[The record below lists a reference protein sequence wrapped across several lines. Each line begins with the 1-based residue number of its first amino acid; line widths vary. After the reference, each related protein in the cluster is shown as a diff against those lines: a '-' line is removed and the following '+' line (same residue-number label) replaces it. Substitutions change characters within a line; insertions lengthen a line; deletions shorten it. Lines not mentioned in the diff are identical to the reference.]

1 MNEGVVSSR
10 YAKALLR
17 FVQETGNG
25 DKVYAQAGVLALRMK
40 EIDELKDYIENHYEI
55 VPEKKLLLLET
66 ALGEP
71 MSMEIRR
78 FATLVMDRHR
88 TEYFLRML
96 YSFITQYREANG
108 IKVGRLITALPAEE
122 LKSRLEEVFRKKL
135 GGEVHLEMNVNP
147 DILGGFVFELDD
159 WRLDASVENHFRRI
173 RRKLIEKNN
182 RLV

>member
-25 DKVYAQAGVLALRMK
+25 DKVYAQACVLALRMK
-40 EIDELKDYIENHYEI
+40 EIDELKDYVENHDE
-55 VPEKKLLLLET
+55 VAPEKKLLLLET

-71 MSMEIRR
+71 ISMEISR
-78 FATLVMDRHR
+78 FFLLVMDRR
-88 TEYFLRML
+88 RIGYFQRML
-96 YSFITQYREANG
+96 HSFITQYREANG
-108 IKVGRLITALPAEE
+108 IKVGRLITAQPAEE
-122 LKSRLEEVFRKKL
+122 LKSRLEEVFCEKL
-135 GGEVHLEMNVNP
+135 GGEVRLEMNVNP

-159 WRLDASVENHFRRI
+159 WRLDASVENQFRRI
-173 RRKLIEKNN
+173 RRKLIEKNS